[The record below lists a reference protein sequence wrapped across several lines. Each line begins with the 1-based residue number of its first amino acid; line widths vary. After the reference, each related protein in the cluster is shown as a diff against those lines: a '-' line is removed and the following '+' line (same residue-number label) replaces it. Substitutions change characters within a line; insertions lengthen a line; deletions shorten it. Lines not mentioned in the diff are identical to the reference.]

1 MESSISWKAYEYIH
15 EPKSTDWY
23 WALAVIALAIFGAAI
38 IFGNYIFALLVIII
52 AISLAVH
59 AHHHE
64 PQLVSFTLSEKG
76 VRIDHTFYPYKTL
89 ESFDIETHETEIGT
103 FAKIFIKSKKTLMPL
118 IVIPIAEVHPED
130 VREYLSIFLEEGEHM
145 ENTGH
150 RLLEW
155 LGF

>member
-15 EPKSTDWY
+15 EPKSSDWY
-23 WALAVIALAIFGAAI
+23 WALGVIGVAISGGAI
-38 IFGNYIFALLVIII
+38 IFGNYIFAILVIIV
-52 AISLAVH
+52 AASLAIH

-64 PQLVSFTLSEKG
+64 PKLVNFELNEKG

-130 VREYLSIFLEEGEHM
+130 IREYLSIFIDEGEHR
-145 ENTGH
+145 ESVGH